1 MKDNLY
7 LPDLITKHGLRR
19 GLSHRTIKTYRQC
32 IKKFFSTCNKHPLE
46 VNKKDIHD
54 YLDNLIQK
62 GAGGNT
68 INVYL
73 NSLRFLYFDVF
84 NKKFMVRIRFSKTP
98 KTLPTVLTK
107 EEVKRLINAID
118 NTKHKLI
125 VKLLYSAGLR
135 VSELVNLKICDLELD
150 KNYGWVRHGKGDKDR
165 LFIIAKTIKYE
176 LISYIT
182 DENLTSES
190 WLFEGTKYNHLSVA
204 SVKMIIKKAA
214 RKAKIAKNVHHHT
227 LRHSFATHLI
237 ENEYDVLSVQSLLG
251 HSKADTTMTYLHM
264 ASPKMI
270 NVKSPID
277 DL

>member
-1 MKDNLY
+1 MNQNIY

-32 IKKFFSTCNKHPLE
+32 IKRFFSKCHKHPLE
-46 VNKKDIHD
+46 VTKKDIHD
-54 YLDNLIQK
+54 YLDNLIEK

-73 NSLRFLYFDVF
+73 NALRFLFFDVF
-84 NKKFMVRIRFSKTP
+84 NKKLMVRIRFSKTP

-107 EEVKRLINAID
+107 EEVKRLIDAVD
-118 NTKHKLI
+118 NMKHKLI

-165 LFIIAKTIKYE
+165 LFIIAKAIKDD
-176 LISYIT
+176 LINYLKN
-182 DENLTSES
+182 ENLISES
-190 WLFEGTKYNHLSVA
+190 WLFEGTKFNHLSVA
-204 SVKMIIKKAA
+204 SVQMIIKKAA
-214 RKAKIAKNVHHHT
+214 KKAKISKNVHPHT

-270 NVKSPID
+270 NVKSPLD
-277 DL
+277 SL